1 MFCKLAKNAIT
12 YKMFL
17 AAYSFS
23 IESEFH
29 QQNNT
34 GETMKTVADILN
46 AKPHGLYTIAPDA
59 SVYDAVVRM
68 SEKSIGALPVVEE
81 GRIIGM
87 LTERDYARKIALH
100 GLSSRTTLVRAVMTA
115 PVLYVQLNQTIEDC
129 MILMTG
135 IRSRHM
141 PVMDN
146 ERLVGLVSIGDIVK
160 ALVSGN
166 SLPIQEL
173 ERHLATQNHQ
183 FQVGLV
189 GQAG

>member
-1 MFCKLAKNAIT
+1 
-12 YKMFL
+12 
-17 AAYSFS
+17 
-23 IESEFH
+23 
-29 QQNNT
+29 
-34 GETMKTVADILN
+34 MKTVAEILN
-46 AKPHGLYTIAPDA
+46 AKRQDLYTISPDA
-59 SVYDAVVRM
+59 KVYDAIALM
-68 SEKSIGALPVVEE
+68 SEKSIGALPVVENE
-81 GRIIGM
+81 KIVGM

-100 GLSSRTTLVRAVMTA
+100 GLSSKTTPVRAVMTA
-115 PVLYVQLNQTIEDC
+115 PVLYVQLTQAIEDC

-146 ERLVGLVSIGDIVK
+146 GRLVGLVSIGDIVK

-166 SLPIQEL
+166 TLPLQEL

-183 FQVGLV
+183 FRVELV

>member
-1 MFCKLAKNAIT
+1 M
-12 YKMFL
+12 KM
-17 AAYSFS
+17 
-23 IESEFH
+23 
-29 QQNNT
+29 
-34 GETMKTVADILN
+34 VAEILN
-46 AKPHGLYTIAPDA
+46 VKRQDLYTISPDA
-59 SVYDAVVRM
+59 KVYDAIALM
-68 SEKSIGALPVVEE
+68 SEKSIGALPVVENE
-81 GRIIGM
+81 KIVGM

-100 GLSSRTTLVRAVMTA
+100 GLSSKTTPVRAVMTA
-115 PVLYVQLNQTIEDC
+115 PVLYVQLTQAIEDC

-146 ERLVGLVSIGDIVK
+146 GRLVGLVSIGDIVK

-166 SLPIQEL
+166 TLPLQEL

-183 FQVGLV
+183 FRVELV

>member
-1 MFCKLAKNAIT
+1 MFCKLALISRNGN
-12 YKMFL
+12 
-17 AAYSFS
+17 
-23 IESEFH
+23 ESRCKSALNGSNFH
-29 QQNNT
+29 PYTKT

-59 SVYDAVVRM
+59 NVYEAIVRM

-100 GLSSRTTLVRAVMTA
+100 GLSSKTTPVRAVMTS
-115 PVLYVQLNQTIEDC
+115 PVLYVQLSQTIEDC
-129 MILMTG
+129 MILMSG

-141 PVMDN
+141 PVMDSG
-146 ERLVGLVSIGDIVK
+146 RLVGLVSIGDVVK
-160 ALVSGN
+160 ALISEN
-166 SLPIQEL
+166 SLPIREL
-173 ERHLATQNHQ
+173 ERHLATQSHQ
-183 FQVGLV
+183 FQLEMV

>member
-1 MFCKLAKNAIT
+1 
-12 YKMFL
+12 
-17 AAYSFS
+17 
-23 IESEFH
+23 
-29 QQNNT
+29 
-34 GETMKTVADILN
+34 MKTVAEILN
-46 AKPHGLYTIAPDA
+46 AKRQDLYTISPDA
-59 SVYDAVVRM
+59 KVYDAIALM
-68 SEKSIGALPVVEE
+68 SEKSIGALPVVENE
-81 GRIIGM
+81 KIVGM

-100 GLSSRTTLVRAVMTA
+100 GLSSKTTPVRAVMTA
-115 PVLYVQLNQTIEDC
+115 PVLYVQLTQAIEDC

-146 ERLVGLVSIGDIVK
+146 GRLVGLVSIGDIVK

-166 SLPIQEL
+166 TLPLQEL

-183 FQVGLV
+183 FRVDLV

>member
-1 MFCKLAKNAIT
+1 
-12 YKMFL
+12 
-17 AAYSFS
+17 
-23 IESEFH
+23 
-29 QQNNT
+29 
-34 GETMKTVADILN
+34 MKTVADILN
-46 AKPHGLYTIAPDA
+46 AKPSVLYTIGPAA
-59 SVYDAVVRM
+59 TVYEAVVLM
-68 SEKSIGALPVVEE
+68 AEKSVGALPVVED

-100 GLSSRTTLVRAVMTA
+100 GLSSKATLVRAVMTA
-115 PVLYVQLNQTIEDC
+115 PVLYVQLTQTIEDC

-146 ERLVGLVSIGDIVK
+146 GKLVGLVSIGDIVK

-166 SLPIQEL
+166 TLPIQEL
-173 ERHLATQNHQ
+173 ERHLAAQNHQ
-183 FQVGLV
+183 FRVECV